1 MNASC
6 NFELETIRR
15 WCSQAAHLVWRL
27 LLMRSHAKHRLRTD
41 ELSRFAS
48 NDSRWWIWGTIA
60 LFWLACTH
68 VGTAQVASPAAL
80 SRVEVARQ
88 QSSLPE
94 VSSVGQTAQGGR
106 DVKAPRMAGDDE
118 YGEQVILARRAEWEP
133 WAVTIGSE
141 CFFTDNVALAS
152 EQALND
158 WYLRNGLTVQYTNR
172 IAGDWFLT
180 GAADSQYYLHD
191 LYSELDFNFIR
202 TDTGFMVRLPWLA
215 ETFVTAQHV
224 WYRVSE
230 QDLQSLAFQ
239 NHGVSLNA
247 QKLWKISRGQQV
259 FAGGGA
265 EYSLYA
271 DPDPAQRHEYSGF
284 VGYRLRLTE
293 KVNLNSSYRLGWYVY
308 PQLDRGDWNH
318 VALVGASYDV
328 ASWARLSVSLSH
340 TWNRSSV
347 SFFDY
352 DNLLTGVSVTLHV
365 EF

>member
-1 MNASC
+1 M
-6 NFELETIRR
+6 
-15 WCSQAAHLVWRL
+15 RL
-27 LLMRSHAKHRLRTD
+27 SANHRLHTADQCRFPRNQSSWIYWISTALIWMVAT
-41 ELSRFAS
+41 LS
-48 NDSRWWIWGTIA
+48 
-60 LFWLACTH
+60 
-68 VGTAQVASPAAL
+68 GTAQTPIPAAL
-80 SRVEVARQ
+80 SRVELARQ
-88 QSSLPE
+88 QSSMPQ
-94 VSSVGQTAQGGR
+94 VSSQAQPAQGGR
-106 DVKAPRMAGDDE
+106 DMQAPRMAWDDE

-133 WAVTIGSE
+133 WSFTIGSE
-141 CFFTDNVALAS
+141 CFYTDNVALAS
-152 EQALND
+152 EQPLND

-191 LYSELDFNFIR
+191 LYSELDFNFLR
-202 TDTGFMVRLPWLA
+202 TDMGFMVRLPWFA

-259 FAGGGA
+259 FAGSGA

-284 VGYRLRLTE
+284 IGYRLRLTE
-293 KVNLNSSYRLGWYVY
+293 KMTLNASYRLGWYDY

-318 VALVGASYDV
+318 VSLVGAGYDIT
-328 ASWARLSVSLSH
+328 SWARLSVSLSN
-340 TWNRSSV
+340 TWNRSSI

-352 DNLLTGVSVTLHV
+352 NNLLTGISVTLHV
-365 EF
+365 QF

>member
-1 MNASC
+1 MLS
-6 NFELETIRR
+6 
-15 WCSQAAHLVWRL
+15 SAH
-27 LLMRSHAKHRLRTD
+27 HRLHAADLR
-41 ELSRFAS
+41 RFPRG
-48 NDSRWWIWGTIA
+48 DSRWNFLVTLA
-60 LFWLACTH
+60 LLWMAGIH
-68 VGTAQVASPAAL
+68 AGTAQTPNPPGLARIDL
-80 SRVEVARQ
+80 ARQ

-106 DVKAPRMAGDDE
+106 DMQAPRMAGDDE

-180 GAADSQYYLHD
+180 GAADNQYYLHD

-202 TDTGFMVRLPWLA
+202 TDMGFMVRLPWMA

-293 KVNLNSSYRLGWYVY
+293 KVTLNASYRLGWYDY

-318 VALVGASYDV
+318 VSLVGAGYDIT
-328 ASWARLSVSLSH
+328 SWARLSVSLSN
-340 TWNRSSV
+340 TWNRSSI

-352 DNLLTGVSVTLHV
+352 DNLLTGISVNLHV